1 MTETQPAHYSEW
13 RRIANLRQGI
23 ISKLERKIRNRDAA
37 IRTLEV
43 SLAAAN
49 ARLALYD
56 QREAA

>member
-1 MTETQPAHYSEW
+1 MTEPQPSHYSEW

-23 ISKLERKIRNRDAA
+23 ISKLERKIRNRDAH
-37 IRTLEV
+37 IRSLEV